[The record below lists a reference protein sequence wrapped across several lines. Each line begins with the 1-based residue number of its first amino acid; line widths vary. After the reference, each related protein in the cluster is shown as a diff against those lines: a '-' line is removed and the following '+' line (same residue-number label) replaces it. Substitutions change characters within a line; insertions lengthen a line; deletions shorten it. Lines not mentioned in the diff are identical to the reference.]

1 MENMLR
7 NKKMI
12 LLFVGPALLM
22 YLLIL
27 FVPIANSIYYSLF
40 KWNLVS
46 PMKFI
51 GLDNYIRMFTWDS
64 VFPITIRNVLVI
76 VFVGVTFEQIF
87 GFFMAIVLTGKIKA
101 RNFFKNIIFMPAVF
115 SSVAVGLMWTFMYN
129 PQIGIINTLLR
140 AVGLGNLAI
149 SWLTNPKTAIWAI
162 GFVTVWQYSGYA
174 MILYSA
180 AILNIPN
187 SINES
192 AIIDGASSWKR
203 IRYIT
208 LPLLKPII
216 RINIVLAAIGSLKF
230 FDLIYVMTGGGPSRA
245 TEVLASYIYQ
255 RAFTH
260 FEYGYATALSVVLLI
275 ICLVVTGI
283 IYKFFKAE
291 DIQY

>member
-1 MENMLR
+1 MEGMLR

-27 FVPIANSIYYSLF
+27 FVPIVSSIYYSFF

-51 GLDNYIRMFTWDS
+51 GLDNYIRMFTWDD

-76 VFVGVTFEQIF
+76 IFVSVTFQQAF
-87 GFFMAIVLTGKIKA
+87 GFFLAVILTGKIKG

-115 SSVAVGLMWTFMYN
+115 SSVAVGLMWTFIYN
-129 PQIGIINTLLR
+129 PQIGIVNTILR
-140 AVGLGNLAI
+140 AIGLDNLAK
-149 SWLTNPKTAIWAI
+149 SWLIEPKIAIWAI
-162 GFVTVWQYSGYA
+162 GVVAIWQYTGYS

-192 AIIDGASSWKR
+192 ASIDGATSWKR

-208 LPLLKPII
+208 LPLVKPII
-216 RINIVLAAIGSLKF
+216 RINIVLACIGSLKF

-245 TEVLASYIYQ
+245 TEVLASYIYS
-255 RAFTH
+255 RAFTQ
-260 FEYGYATALSVVLLI
+260 FQYGYGSALSIVLLI
-275 ICLVVTGI
+275 ICLAITAI
-283 IYKFFKAE
+283 IYKLFKVE